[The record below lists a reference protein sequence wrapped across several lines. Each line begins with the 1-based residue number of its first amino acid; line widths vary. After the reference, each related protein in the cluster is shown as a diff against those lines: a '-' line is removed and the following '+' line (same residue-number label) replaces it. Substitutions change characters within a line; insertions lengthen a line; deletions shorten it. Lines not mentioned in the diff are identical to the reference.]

1 MTAKREHKFFYGY
14 IVVSAAFL
22 ILVMTW
28 GTVYSF
34 GVFFKPVL
42 TEFGWTRAATS
53 GAYSLFLLL
62 LAFLG
67 IVMGR
72 LNDRFGPRIVLTGC
86 GLVLGSGYLLMSQIS
101 AIWQLYLF
109 YGVILA
115 IGASGVYISLASTI
129 SRWFIKRRGLMTGIA
144 ISGIGVGT
152 MIIPPAA
159 NWLITNYGWRASYL
173 VVGTAVLILIISA
186 AQFLRYDPSQ
196 MEQLPH
202 GEHPSEPG
210 SVNLK
215 ARGFSLQEAIHTEQF
230 WIISAMFFCFAVS
243 IQTILVHIIPHAT
256 DMGISAASAANIL
269 AVIGGVSAAGRI
281 TVGGFADRIGSKLAL
296 IAVSILMTAA
306 LLWLPTAKELGMFYL
321 FAIAF
326 GFAYGGWATLL
337 SLIPAELFGLGS
349 LGVILGAVHFSVAT
363 GEAVGPTLAGV
374 VFDVTGSYQP
384 AFLVSAAL
392 SFIAIVL
399 ALFLRPITDVRAAR
413 GIDKRSPED

>member
-1 MTAKREHKFFYGY
+1 MTAKREHKLFYGY

-115 IGASGVYISLASTI
+115 IGASGVYVSLASTI

-144 ISGIGVGT
+144 VSGIGVGT

-159 NWLITNYGWRASYL
+159 NWLITDYGWRVSYL
-173 VVGTAVLILIISA
+173 VVGIAVLVLIISA

-196 MEQLPH
+196 MEQLPY
-202 GEHPSEPG
+202 GEHQSEPG

-215 ARGFSLQEAIHTEQF
+215 ARGFSLQETIHTGQF
-230 WIISAMFFCFAVS
+230 WIIGVMFFCFGVS
-243 IQTILVHIIPHAT
+243 IQAILVHIIPHAT
-256 DMGISAASAANIL
+256 DIGISAASAANIL

-281 TVGGFADRIGSKLAL
+281 TMGGFADRIGSKLAL
-296 IAVSILMTAA
+296 IAVFILMTAA
-306 LLWLPTAKELGMFYL
+306 LLWLPTAKGLGMLYL

-326 GFAYGGWATLL
+326 GFAYGGWATLI

-363 GEAVGPTLAGV
+363 GEAVGPTLAGRI
-374 VFDVTGSYQP
+374 FDVTGSYQP
-384 AFLVSAAL
+384 AFLVCAAL
-392 SFIAIVL
+392 SFIAIIL
-399 ALFLRPITDVRAAR
+399 ALFLKPTTYARAAR
-413 GIDKRSPED
+413 GIAS

>member
-72 LNDRFGPRIVLTGC
+72 LNDKFGPRIVLTGC

-101 AIWQLYLF
+101 AIWQLYLL

-159 NWLITNYGWRASYL
+159 NWLITDYGWRVSYL
-173 VVGTAVLILIISA
+173 VIGTAVLILIISA

-196 MEQLPH
+196 MEQLPYGRH
-202 GEHPSEPG
+202 QSEPG
-210 SVNLK
+210 SVNLE
-215 ARGFSLQEAIHTEQF
+215 ARGFSLQEAIHTGQF
-230 WIISAMFFCFAVS
+230 WIISAIFFGFAVS

-306 LLWLPTAKELGMFYL
+306 LLWLPTAKELGAFYL

-363 GEAVGPTLAGV
+363 GESIGPTLAGV

-399 ALFLRPITDVRAAR
+399 TLFLKPTTYAEAHRKS
-413 GIDKRSPED
+413 IDKRSP